1 MSRKLSLHL
10 SFAVSHSRGR
20 RGVSQE
26 KGQGIKTAVGNWL
39 NASSSVKQNWPS
51 QRIKQGQKAWVST
64 TSTLQRTEI
73 SWILFQ
79 YRHYFPC
86 IQKQQNSYMLAKHQK
101 AAPIFCCILLL
112 KAEGSSRII
121 LQRKTEDQ
129 EMNYLIPFGWF
140 SYISVTVSVHNN
152 PVNSRCTEIADFT
165 GVSQF

>member
-10 SFAVSHSRGR
+10 SFAVSHHRGR

-39 NASSSVKQNWPS
+39 NASSSVKQNWSS

-64 TSTLQRTEI
+64 TRTLQRREI

-86 IQKQQNSYMLAKHQK
+86 IQKRQNSYILAKQQE
-101 AAPIFCCILLL
+101 AAPIFCYILFV
-112 KAEGSSRII
+112 KAEGSSGII
-121 LQRKTEDQ
+121 LQRKIEDQ
-129 EMNYLIPFGWF
+129 GGKGIFLGAGKGMAA
-140 SYISVTVSVHNN
+140 
-152 PVNSRCTEIADFT
+152 RTECKNK
-165 GVSQF
+165 QFQRATSELSDS